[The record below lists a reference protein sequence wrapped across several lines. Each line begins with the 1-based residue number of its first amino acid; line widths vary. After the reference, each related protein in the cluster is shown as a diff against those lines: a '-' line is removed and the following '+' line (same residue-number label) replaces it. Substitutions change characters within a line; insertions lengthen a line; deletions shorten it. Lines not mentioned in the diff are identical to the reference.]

1 MQKCFDDTR
10 GSLAVSH
17 CASEA
22 TRADLEGTALRSN
35 YYLALGA
42 AGALLQ
48 FLEQVER
55 NTLIACNNES
65 IQCWSITGKHAT
77 SVCFYEFFLVARMTC
92 GACPLLRVQ
101 EI

>member
-42 AGALLQ
+42 AGALLHV
-48 FLEQVER
+48 LEQVER
-55 NTLIACNNES
+55 KTPIACNINS
-65 IQCWSITGKHAT
+65 MQ
-77 SVCFYEFFLVARMTC
+77 
-92 GACPLLRVQ
+92 Q
-101 EI
+101 

>member
-1 MQKCFDDTR
+1 MQTCFDDTR

-42 AGALLQ
+42 AGALLHY
-48 FLEQVER
+48 LEQVTFHHVMQGLKR
-55 NTLIACNNES
+55 PL
-65 IQCWSITGKHAT
+65 T
-77 SVCFYEFFLVARMTC
+77 SHIHLPVYLPRLGVSYVPQAD
-92 GACPLLRVQ
+92 LD
-101 EI
+101 

>member
-1 MQKCFDDTR
+1 MISK
-10 GSLAVSH
+10 GSLQLPT
-17 CASEA
+17 ASGYAFRKDSRIVAKTNHLCDSSLTTITKHTFAA

-55 NTLIACNNES
+55 NTLIACNIYS
-65 IQCWSITGKHAT
+65 MQ
-77 SVCFYEFFLVARMTC
+77 
-92 GACPLLRVQ
+92 Q
-101 EI
+101 